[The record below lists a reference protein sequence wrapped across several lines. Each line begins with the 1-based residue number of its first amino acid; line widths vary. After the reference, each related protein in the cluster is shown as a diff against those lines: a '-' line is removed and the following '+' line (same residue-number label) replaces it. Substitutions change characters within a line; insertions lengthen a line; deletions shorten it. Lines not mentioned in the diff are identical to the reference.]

1 MRLVDQFKKARQ
13 QDVDTFQADINRQ
26 NEDLVT
32 TYKNHQLEL
41 KADFEMVTAL
51 VAKQEKKWKE
61 IQEVQQD
68 AQATLDAALVACREY
83 ACHKEE
89 AITESDMSF

>member
-13 QDVDTFQADINRQ
+13 QDLDTFQADINRH

-32 TYKNHQLEL
+32 TYKNHQSEL

-61 IQEVQQD
+61 SQEVQQD
-68 AQATLDAALVACREY
+68 VQSTLDAALVACMEY
-83 ACHKEE
+83 ASHEGK
-89 AITESDMSF
+89 AITEPDMSF